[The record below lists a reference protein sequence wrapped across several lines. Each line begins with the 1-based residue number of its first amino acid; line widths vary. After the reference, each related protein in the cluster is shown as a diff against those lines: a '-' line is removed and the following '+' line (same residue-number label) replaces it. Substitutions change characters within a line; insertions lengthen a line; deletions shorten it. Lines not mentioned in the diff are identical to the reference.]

1 MNSSAILHFAKTISG
16 CFSNHQQAQ
25 AEPSKFSH
33 INIFFRPFPW
43 EIFRGPWF
51 YSEQSYD
58 YDPWRPYRQGL
69 HHLIVADDHL
79 LMLNFG
85 LRNGIRTAGAGS
97 RPELLSGIVAEDLI
111 PRPGCAM
118 VFRQKQDGSFW
129 GEVEPGCKCMIPR
142 DGRLTYLVSE
152 IEFGEDHWVS
162 RDRGLDPST
171 NAYLWGA
178 ENGPLRFS
186 RSHRY
191 GDHLDEAWLLNDHA
205 IS

>member
-1 MNSSAILHFAKTISG
+1 MDSASILHFAQTISG
-16 CFSNHQQAQ
+16 CFSNHQQAK
-25 AEPSKFSH
+25 AEPSKFAH

-58 YDPWRPYRQGL
+58 YDPWRPYRQGV
-69 HHLIVADDHL
+69 HQLINADDHL
-79 LMLNFG
+79 LILNFG

-97 RPELLSGIVAEDLI
+97 RPELLSGIVVDDLL

-118 VFRQKQDGSFW
+118 VFRQKEDGSFR
-129 GEVEPGCKCMIPR
+129 GEVEPGCKCLIPR
-142 DGRLTYLVSE
+142 DGQLTYLVSE
-152 IEFGEDHWVS
+152 VDFGKDHWLS
-162 RDRGLDPST
+162 RDRGFDPST
-171 NAYLWGA
+171 HAYLWGS
-178 ENGPLRFS
+178 EHGPLRFS

-191 GDHLDEAWLLNDHA
+191 GDHLDKAWLQNIHE